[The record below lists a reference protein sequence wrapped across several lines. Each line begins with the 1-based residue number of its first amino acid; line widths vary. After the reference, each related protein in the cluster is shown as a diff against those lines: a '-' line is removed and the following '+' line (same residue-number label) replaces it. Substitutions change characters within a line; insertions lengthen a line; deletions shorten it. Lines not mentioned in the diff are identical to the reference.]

1 MKLALIG
8 KGLDWETIVPLI
20 STFMKSYNHERY
32 IPEAIESVL
41 TQDFEDLELIIV
53 DDASTDESRQIIER
67 YAEQDSRVRV
77 IFHEHNLGITRVVN
91 DGIDA
96 ARGKYIAQLDSDDV
110 WAPDKLRKQ
119 LAVVERD
126 ENVIVWSEGTLI
138 DQNGQP
144 LDKNFSELVES
155 AAKKK
160 SGNLFQTLLR
170 GNYIFGSTLLYKRTN
185 LGDLRYDDRFM
196 YNNDYK
202 FLLELARTYDFHYIA
217 EPLAM
222 YRIHG
227 KNTLVGRGIE
237 AEKRRRRAFVEEIS
251 ILQEVLLQYRGELPN
266 AINADIY
273 GTIGLRCWGLGKY
286 REARSS
292 YLQAIRSNPW
302 SWSTPA
308 YVARIFT
315 TTLRGL
321 LYPKI
326 ASSAN

>member
-1 MKLALIG
+1 M
-8 KGLDWETIVPLI
+8 PLI

-32 IPEAIESVL
+32 ISEAIESVL
-41 TQDFEDLELIIV
+41 SQDFEDLELIIV

-67 YAEQDSRVRV
+67 FAEQDPRIRV
-77 IFHEHNLGITRVVN
+77 IFHEHNFGITRVVN

-96 ARGKYIAQLDSDDV
+96 ARGKFIAQIDSDDV
-110 WAPDKLRKQ
+110 WVPDKLRKQ

-126 ENVIVWSEGTLI
+126 ENVIVWSEGRLI
-138 DQNGQP
+138 DQNGRP
-144 LDKNFSELVES
+144 LGKNFSELVES
-155 AAKKK
+155 ASNKK

-185 LGDLRYDDRFM
+185 LGNLRYDERFT

-222 YRIHG
+222 YRMHG
-227 KNTLVGRGIE
+227 KNTLVGQGIE
-237 AEKRRRRAFVEEIS
+237 AEKRRQRAYVEEIS
-251 ILQEVLLQYRGELPN
+251 ILQEALLQHRGELPN
-266 AINADIY
+266 ATNADIY
-273 GTIGLRCWGLGKY
+273 ATIGLRCWGLGKY
-286 REARSS
+286 REARHS

-302 SWSTPA
+302 SWSNPA
-308 YVARIFT
+308 YLARIFKT
-315 TTLRGL
+315 TFRGL
-321 LYPKI
+321 LDPKI